1 MGEHLPLYIPATNSL
16 SVCVDP
22 PSLFPNKAFVRHKR
36 EGTLLRG
43 IGSQGSS
50 GFSFLTRVSN
60 ISTFGKYP
68 RPSVSGT
75 APQNEANLTTF
86 APPLP
91 PACICDTSPRGS
103 LPLRLSIYLLRS
115 VSFGAPLLQTKHT
128 SNAPHKSSLPLP
140 PVIFS
145 RYSRW
150 RRFR

>member
-50 GFSFLTRVSN
+50 GFSCLTRVSN

-86 APPLP
+86 APPL
-91 PACICDTSPRGS
+91 
-103 LPLRLSIYLLRS
+103 
-115 VSFGAPLLQTKHT
+115 QTKHT

-150 RRFR
+150 RR